1 MIAAIVKG
9 TGFRG
14 AAEYVFHG
22 RKGEKQ
28 ERGEIVFS
36 NMAGRMPRELA
47 CEWGAFRR
55 MRPKLGKAVCHVS
68 LSLAPEDETLSD
80 ADWSV
85 IAQRFMEELGFAEC
99 PFMAY
104 RHNDTDHGHIHLL
117 ASRVDMAGNVVSDR
131 HDFARAEKILRRIEV
146 DYKLRQVTS
155 SQDKKNNKEGK
166 PMNNHTPTSEME
178 NTLPETDNGDFIAE
192 CGDKNLNDKKRRNY
206 QRRLLEDA
214 YSRQVSMMFADVVR
228 YVERKP
234 GQLTVHTSEGGNI
247 KDTGDKLVASN
258 MAPQASAERI
268 VLMCIGKGWES
279 VQLSGN
285 DEFLRLAMKMAM
297 QRGLKVKANGP
308 HQLAILAEIET
319 EISVRTM
326 PTVKPIQKTSPAST
340 PTTKTTTPA
349 NPVDEMKGMAGVL
362 DRTQGMRKWSD
373 VPLSKRFPSRGPK

>member
-1 MIAAIVKG
+1 
-9 TGFRG
+9 
-14 AAEYVFHG
+14 
-22 RKGEKQ
+22 
-28 ERGEIVFS
+28 
-36 NMAGRMPRELA
+36 
-47 CEWGAFRR
+47 
-55 MRPKLGKAVCHVS
+55 
-68 LSLAPEDETLSD
+68 
-80 ADWSV
+80 
-85 IAQRFMEELGFAEC
+85 
-99 PFMAY
+99 
-104 RHNDTDHGHIHLL
+104 
-117 ASRVDMAGNVVSDR
+117 
-131 HDFARAEKILRRIEV
+131 
-146 DYKLRQVTS
+146 
-155 SQDKKNNKEGK
+155 
-166 PMNNHTPTSEME
+166 MNNQTPTTEIE
-178 NTLPETDNGDFIAE
+178 NTLPATGNVDFIAE
-192 CGDKNLNDKKRRNY
+192 CADENLSDKKRRNY

-214 YSRQVSMMFADVVR
+214 YSRQVSMMLADVVR